1 MYCVRNWM
9 TDADFCKRLWMS
21 PVTLRNWRRRW
32 SIPVQMVHKLKKIL
46 DINFM
51 DLHAVNTDGIE

>member
-1 MYCVRNWM
+1 M